1 MSGLVLQATETL
13 RATGGRMTAQRRV
26 ILEALDTLDGHP
38 TAEQVYQAVASR
50 DETINLSTVY
60 RTLGWLAENG
70 LIRPRRL
77 RTGESDRCQRFEPAP
92 PAEHHH
98 FVCTRC
104 GQVIEFESP
113 HIERVKGEISGQI
126 TATIERATLTLYGV
140 CCDCRVLEKL
150 GK

>member
-26 ILEALDTLDGHP
+26 ILEALDTLGGHP
-38 TAEQVYQAVASR
+38 TAEQVHQAAAR
-50 DETINLSTVY
+50 QDEAINLSTVY

-104 GQVIEFESP
+104 GQVIEFQSP
-113 HIERVKGEISGQI
+113 HIERVKAEIADQI
-126 TATIERATLTLYGV
+126 AATIERATLTLYGV
-140 CCDCRVLEKL
+140 CDACL
-150 GK
+150 GQEQKGS